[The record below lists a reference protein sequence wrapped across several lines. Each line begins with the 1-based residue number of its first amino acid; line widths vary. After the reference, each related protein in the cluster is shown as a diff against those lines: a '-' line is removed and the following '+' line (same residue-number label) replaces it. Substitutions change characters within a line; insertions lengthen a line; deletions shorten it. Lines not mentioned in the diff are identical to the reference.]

1 MKLSLAI
8 ALLATTAASPAV
20 AQAPAPTPEPVNPCL
35 GSRAYLYA
43 CPDLVMQ
50 PPFGI
55 RLDRKTNR
63 GRVLLRA
70 GNSIDNLG
78 EGPAELHGV
87 RAGRIHMDATQR
99 IHRWR
104 GGTLRV
110 RTGARLVFKRIPDQP
125 SYWKFQ
131 NAARFELWRLDAAG
145 ARVKLVRTG
154 PKVSYCLRDL
164 AHSHPE
170 LLYSPPAR
178 VYPACGTD
186 RDARTRTLGTSVGF
200 SDVYP
205 PKYHEQWIDVTRLSG
220 CFAYV
225 HIADP
230 LNHIHESNEDNN
242 RSQVVVRL
250 PYRRGAQRCP
260 GESGVQPPPPP
271 PAPYRG

>member
-1 MKLSLAI
+1 MKLPLAL
-8 ALLATTAASPAV
+8 ALVTAV
-20 AQAPAPTPEPVNPCL
+20 AAPPAAAQPPTPPPANPCL
-35 GSRAYLYA
+35 GPSAYLYA
-43 CPDLVMQ
+43 CPDLVMR

-55 RLDRKTNR
+55 TVDRKTRR

-78 EGPAELHGV
+78 EGPAELYGT
-87 RAGRIHMDATQR
+87 RSGRLHMNARQR
-99 IHRWR
+99 IHRWA
-104 GGTLRV
+104 GGRLSV
-110 RTGARLVFKRIPDQP
+110 RTGARLVFKFIPKQRR
-125 SYWKFQ
+125 YWKFE

-145 ARVKLVRTG
+145 TRLGLTRTG

-164 AHSHPE
+164 AHTHPE
-170 LLYSPPAR
+170 LLYSPPDW
-178 VYPACGTD
+178 VYPACGRD
-186 RDARTRTLGTSVGF
+186 PDARRRRLGTSVGF

-205 PKYHEQWIDVTRLSG
+205 PKYHEQWIDITRLRG

-230 LNHIHESNEDNN
+230 LNHIYESNEDNN
-242 RSQVVVRL
+242 VSQTVVRL

-260 GESGVQPPPPP
+260 GDGGVQPPPPP